1 MKNPLPYLAQGDG
14 RFHGSAIFIKRPDSA
29 VLVPVSLVT
38 VLLIISL
45 ASVLGYTVIS
55 VTFIFAYRAVMTIM
69 INCNMLY
76 TYATAKN

>member
-29 VLVPVSLVT
+29 VLVSVSL

-55 VTFIFAYRAVMTIM
+55 VTFIFAYRAVMTMM

-76 TYATAKN
+76 TYATTKN